1 MDNMSRAGD
10 RPPGLVKTWLIKDVE
25 NTVCLQQVPVKKI
38 PLGLKMPEI
47 QQICELSVM
56 NYRDN

>member
-1 MDNMSRAGD
+1 MSMDNMSRAGD

-47 QQICELSVM
+47 
-56 NYRDN
+56 

>member
-1 MDNMSRAGD
+1 MSMDNKSHAGA
-10 RPPGLVKTWLIKDVE
+10 RPPGLVTTCLIKDVE

-47 QQICELSVM
+47 
-56 NYRDN
+56 